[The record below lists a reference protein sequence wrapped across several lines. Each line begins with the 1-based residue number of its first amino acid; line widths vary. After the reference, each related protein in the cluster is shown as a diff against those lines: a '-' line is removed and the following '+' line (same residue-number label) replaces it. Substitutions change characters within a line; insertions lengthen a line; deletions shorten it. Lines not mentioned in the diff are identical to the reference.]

1 MKRSPKFLMYLSLNS
16 YTLANKRIK
25 DQIILVSVHKWY
37 WYVSSSTHTP
47 NKTNDNKVIPEP
59 IDDRKFQE

>member
-1 MKRSPKFLMYLSLNS
+1 MYLLLEYSIDVKIQVV
-16 YTLANKRIK
+16 TGG
-25 DQIILVSVHKWY
+25 
-37 WYVSSSTHTP
+37 STHTP

>member
-1 MKRSPKFLMYLSLNS
+1 MYKDNIFSARVS
-16 YTLANKRIK
+16 IFYVCMTLA
-25 DQIILVSVHKWY
+25 
-37 WYVSSSTHTP
+37 T